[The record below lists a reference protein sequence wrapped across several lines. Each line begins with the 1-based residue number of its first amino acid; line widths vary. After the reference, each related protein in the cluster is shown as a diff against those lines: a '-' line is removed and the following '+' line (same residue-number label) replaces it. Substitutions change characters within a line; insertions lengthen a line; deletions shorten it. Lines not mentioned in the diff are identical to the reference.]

1 MFNDSFEVVW
11 AGNYMNL
18 KHPEKLKET
27 FRSYR
32 RNETIPGSF
41 WMRRVK
47 SDNI

>member
-1 MFNDSFEVVW
+1 MTQ
-11 AGNYMNL
+11 
-18 KHPEKLKET
+18 KLKEI

-47 SDNI
+47 K